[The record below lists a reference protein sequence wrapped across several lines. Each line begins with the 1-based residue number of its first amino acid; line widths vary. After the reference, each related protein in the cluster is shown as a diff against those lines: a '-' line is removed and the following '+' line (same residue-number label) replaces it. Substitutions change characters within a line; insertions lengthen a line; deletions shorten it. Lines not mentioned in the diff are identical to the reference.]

1 MAQAQDIH
9 LTTEDQAALNEVM
22 QLLEASP
29 DTTAPTGIVN
39 LGFTPD
45 ANDIPA
51 KREEAGHPCFDWQV
65 QRGHRRAAHT
75 HKQVKRLTDK
85 EVEKYSKRQK
95 AYIGSKTTESLIDSF
110 FLLASKGLSL
120 VVKVDDVEKLQQE
133 LKYDYI
139 INQELSSLAGG
150 LALRCGCWLALANAA
165 LITTKHIQLEREP
178 NQPGLMAPH
187 TTQPDLLAPTP
198 THPSKDGEGYS
209 LEGFDEVG

>member
-9 LTTEDQAALNEVM
+9 LTAEDQIELNEVM
-22 QLLEASP
+22 QLLEATP
-29 DTTAPTGIVN
+29 DTAAPTGIVN

-51 KREEAGHPCFDWQV
+51 KREKLAILVSTGKSKEAIGV
-65 QRGHRRAAHT
+65 QLT
-75 HKQVKRLTDK
+75 HEQVKRLSDK
-85 EVEKYSKRQK
+85 EVEKYNKRQE

-110 FLLASKGLSL
+110 LLLASKGLGL

-133 LKYDYI
+133 VKNDYI

-150 LALRCGCWLALANAA
+150 LALRCGRWLALVNAA
-165 LITTKHIQLEREP
+165 LITTKHVKLERKP
-178 NQPGLMAPH
+178 NK
-187 TTQPDLLAPTP
+187 PDLIAFEPEPTP
-198 THPSKDGEGYS
+198 THPSRDSEGFP